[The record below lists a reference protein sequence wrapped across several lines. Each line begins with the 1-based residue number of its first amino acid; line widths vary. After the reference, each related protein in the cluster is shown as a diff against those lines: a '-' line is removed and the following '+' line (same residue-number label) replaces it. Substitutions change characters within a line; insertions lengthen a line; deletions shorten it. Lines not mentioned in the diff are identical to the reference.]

1 MAAFGHC
8 HRWFALA
15 HRLLDRGVAWL
26 VLQLYQRA
34 VSAEFEGGLSLE
46 IEQHLALILLSIF
59 DHCMW
64 LGQLHGADARK
75 AEGAYIGYLGWVQ
88 VD

>member
-1 MAAFGHC
+1 MVTAVAHSTGVVLGGLMAAFGHC

-15 HRLLDRGVAWL
+15 HCLLDRGGAWL

-46 IEQHLALILLSIF
+46 IE
-59 DHCMW
+59 
-64 LGQLHGADARK
+64 
-75 AEGAYIGYLGWVQ
+75 
-88 VD
+88 